1 MTMRDNPETRE
12 LSRLL
17 WSLLLAGVVASAG
30 VFVAS
35 RSSTAPSRLQTGAEG
50 ALYVQMQAPGVGVAV
65 YRMPSGARLRD
76 LFHAARIP
84 LPRDMDGM
92 ESLVPGRAVAVEAEG
107 GVSLSWMSG
116 DQMVALGVSIPLNEC
131 GLQDLVAIP
140 GIGEST
146 AMKILKVRVER
157 GRYDS
162 FNELA
167 NLSGVGEKTLTA
179 LRQYGRL

>member
-1 MTMRDNPETRE
+1 MIMGNSRESRE

-17 WSLLLAGVVASAG
+17 WSLLLAGVVASGAL
-30 VFVAS
+30 FIAS
-35 RSSTAPSRLQTGAEG
+35 RSVTSPSRLSTGPEG
-50 ALYVQMQAPGVGVAV
+50 ALYVQMQAPGLGVAV
-65 YRMPSGARLRD
+65 YRMPSGARMRD
-76 LFHAARIP
+76 LFHAARVP
-84 LPRDMDGM
+84 LPRGAEGM
-92 ESLVPGRAVAVEAEG
+92 ELLEPGQAVALEANG
-107 GVSLSWMSG
+107 GVSLSWMPG

-140 GIGEST
+140 GIGEAT
-146 AMKILKVRVER
+146 AVKIMKGRVER
-157 GRYDS
+157 GRYES